1 MKHPLVVGLQYGDE
15 GKGKI
20 TDSLAGEADWVLR
33 FNGGNN
39 AGHTLWLNGKKVVTH
54 SVPSGIMYDK
64 AKNFIGAG
72 CVVDPV
78 ALKKEIQE
86 IEEAGRKVDFNNLKI
101 DFRAHLIFPIHRDL
115 DAAREKTPLG
125 IGTTKRGIGPTY
137 ATKADRLG
145 LRAGDLFSEEASL
158 KLKTL
163 CDIYNPFLR
172 AAGLPESSVEANVEV
187 LKDAQ
192 NWLKPFVSQEIVP
205 FADVSQKQKCVMEGA
220 QAVMLDMDHGRY
232 PFVTSSN
239 TLAAYAS
246 IGTPFPLKRLG
257 LVVGVAKA
265 YLTRV
270 GRGPFP
276 SELLDETG
284 DRIRANGGEYGA
296 TTGRPRRVGWTNLDE
311 LKMACQLTDCQG
323 IVLTKA
329 DVLCGEKEVKLYQN
343 GKFVSY
349 PGWGKEVLAGNTL
362 VPELEN
368 FLKAIEDFVGVPIL
382 AVGTGADRSGL
393 FWRKRPDDFWSDRY

>member
-1 MKHPLVVGLQYGDE
+1 MKHPIVVGLQYGDE

-20 TDSLAGEADWVLR
+20 TDTLAGEADWVLR

-54 SVPSGIMYDK
+54 SVPSGVMYDR
-64 AKNFIGAG
+64 AKNYIGSG

-78 ALKKEIQE
+78 ALKKELGE
-86 IEEAGRKVDFNNLKI
+86 IEEAGRKIDSERLKI
-101 DFRAHLIFPIHRDL
+101 DHRAHLIFPIHRDL

-145 LRAGDLFSEEASL
+145 LRAAELFCEDAPL

-172 AAGLPESSVEANVEV
+172 AAGLPESSIEDNLKV
-187 LKDAQ
+187 LSDAQ
-192 NWLKPFVSQEIVP
+192 AWMKPYVCMDVTP
-205 FADVSQKQKCVMEGA
+205 FYEVAQKQKCVMEGA
-220 QAVMLDMDHGRY
+220 QAVMLDLDHGRY

-239 TLAAYAS
+239 TLAAFAS
-246 IGTPFPLKRLG
+246 IGGPFPLKKLG
-257 LVVGVAKA
+257 LVIGVAKA

-276 SELLDETG
+276 TELLNETG
-284 DRIRANGGEYGA
+284 ERIRANGGEYGA

-311 LKMACQLTDCQG
+311 LKTACRLTDCQG

-329 DVLCGEKEVKLYQN
+329 DVLCGEKEVKLYRD
-343 GKFVSY
+343 
-349 PGWGKEVLAGNTL
+349 GKEVSFPGWSTELVKGNAL
-362 VPELEN
+362 VPEAEN
-368 FLKAIEDFVGVPIL
+368 FVKFIEDFVGVPVL

-393 FWRKRPDDFWSDRY
+393 FWRKRPSDFWSDAY